1 MPISDAAKEQL
12 IFLLTCNE
20 DQIAHIPVEGKRD
33 YLYQISYQ
41 EFLKKDLKI
50 TENEVFS
57 VLQDLTIDSGVG
69 IDSVS
74 ALGALDYA
82 GLPGWY
88 AAGLPESESAEPY
101 IHHFPDGNATI
112 ARKLV
117 CRLIPDLVSG
127 NSLENLIE
135 NDVKVELIVYYA
147 SRLSLIHI

>member
-88 AAGLPESESAEPY
+88 AAGLPES
-101 IHHFPDGNATI
+101 
-112 ARKLV
+112 
-117 CRLIPDLVSG
+117 
-127 NSLENLIE
+127 
-135 NDVKVELIVYYA
+135 
-147 SRLSLIHI
+147 